1 MNKAVALGFRTRSE
15 TQKDP
20 IAAIIGIN
28 MVAVYVESS
37 CSCFSFGID
46 LASWIWL
53 CARREGE
60 DDLRERTKESGFG
73 DR

>member
-28 MVAVYVESS
+28 MVAAYVESS
-37 CSCFSFGID
+37 SLRFV
-46 LASWIWL
+46 L
-53 CARREGE
+53 CALGFVLWLGRR
-60 DDLRERTKESGFG
+60 
-73 DR
+73 

>member
-28 MVAVYVESS
+28 MVAAYVVESS
-37 CSCFSFGID
+37 S
-46 LASWIWL
+46 
-53 CARREGE
+53 
-60 DDLRERTKESGFG
+60 LRFVLYSLHKHVF
-73 DR
+73 

>member
-37 CSCFSFGID
+37 S
-46 LASWIWL
+46 
-53 CARREGE
+53 
-60 DDLRERTKESGFG
+60 LRFVLWALSLWEKMT
-73 DR
+73 